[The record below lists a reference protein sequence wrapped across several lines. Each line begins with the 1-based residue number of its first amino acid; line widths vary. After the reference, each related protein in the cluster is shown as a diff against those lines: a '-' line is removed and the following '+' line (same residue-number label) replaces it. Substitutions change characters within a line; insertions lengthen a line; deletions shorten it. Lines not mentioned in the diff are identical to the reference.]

1 MLAYIVIQYI
11 THSSLITIY
20 TYSKQVYGTLQQ
32 FKITIYTYSKHITIY
47 TYSREGYNT
56 LQEFKILQKTS
67 FPNFNE
73 YWLHSDPCN
82 NSVE

>member
-32 FKITIYTYSKHITIY
+32 FKITIYTYS
-47 TYSREGYNT
+47 REGYNT

-67 FPNFNE
+67 FRNFNE
-73 YWLHSDPCN
+73 YQLHSDRRN
-82 NSVE
+82 NSAE